1 MPSDAEYYSK
11 CIDEKKGEW
20 YNRKEYVGRQGGI
33 KKIMKRCQ
41 NCGFEVA
48 DEAVFCKACGSKI
61 VVSDT
66 AQGAAQF
73 QGGQTGSVGQTGYTD
88 NVGNTGSTGNTGY
101 GAPQMEN
108 VTYSAEQVSNGPLPS
123 TDIKPKNN
131 KTLIAVIAGGA
142 AAVLVLLLLVLV
154 IILAV
159 SLGGGG
165 YKKPVKTLVNN
176 VNSRNTDITKYI
188 DCVAPGFV
196 SSTYKDARKLLKG
209 GDATEELDEAI
220 EDAFD
225 DAFSENDKTY
235 GKDWKIT
242 VEYKDAE
249 KLDKDDLE
257 DIQDSWEN
265 MYDILDDMNLDD
277 EDSWEEIADA
287 LDDKYDTEL
296 DPDKAAALMSKFVD
310 NVENVKITAG
320 YKLKLKLTI
329 EGKKDEDS
337 ETVKVNVIK
346 CNGKWIIDPISTAA
360 LAGMSPSSLQ
370 YYGGSMW

>member
-1 MPSDAEYYSK
+1 
-11 CIDEKKGEW
+11 
-20 YNRKEYVGRQGGI
+20 
-33 KKIMKRCQ
+33 MKRCQ

-176 VNSRNTDITKYI
+176 FNRRNSDIT
-188 DCVAPGFV
+188 
-196 SSTYKDARKLLKG
+196 
-209 GDATEELDEAI
+209 
-220 EDAFD
+220 
-225 DAFSENDKTY
+225 
-235 GKDWKIT
+235 
-242 VEYKDAE
+242 
-249 KLDKDDLE
+249 
-257 DIQDSWEN
+257 
-265 MYDILDDMNLDD
+265 
-277 EDSWEEIADA
+277 
-287 LDDKYDTEL
+287 
-296 DPDKAAALMSKFVD
+296 
-310 NVENVKITAG
+310 
-320 YKLKLKLTI
+320 
-329 EGKKDEDS
+329 
-337 ETVKVNVIK
+337 
-346 CNGKWIIDPISTAA
+346 
-360 LAGMSPSSLQ
+360 
-370 YYGGSMW
+370 